1 LETGGEHRAFEA
13 VRRPFREHAPLFRAA
28 WLNGRVLLTLDDAD
42 LGATGVARPV
52 HRKAI
57 LVAIERLRAATQRAV
72 ARRSASGA
80 SDGLMSP
87 TPDVLGGA
95 ADSGAGAHDDGSLDL
110 HAIGVKRASHFA
122 ASADGAAVA
131 DVYLC
136 TPCEG
141 GAGLATILGA
151 QLRDLGLAVSG
162 HNTAHSE
169 HATAGMLARGAVDFD
184 ALGYTGAA
192 LPSDPASA
200 SSAVVT
206 GSQAE
211 SGAPAPA
218 SGAAAEPIPPPPPP
232 PPPTPPPTLSAAERE
247 RAFGVDAAR
256 IGLIGFSKGG
266 MEGYLAAAAD
276 PRIGVVVPCIG
287 VQSFKWALDHES
299 WRSRVDT
306 FKPAIEAAAR
316 DEGQVVNAAFVRRFY
331 DRVVPGIYGPFDGP
345 AMLPL
350 IAPRPLLVINGDA
363 DPRTP
368 LPGVNEC
375 LAAARTAYRAAD
387 AEAKL
392 QVILQLQTGHQVTV
406 EARQAA
412 MDWFVKWLRP

>member
-1 LETGGEHRAFEA
+1 MVAGSESPQLGHPARWSDSSLTSGGD
-13 VRRPFREHAPLFRAA
+13 VWQPLRVDKAA
-28 WLNGRVLLTLDDAD
+28 YLNSSSVTSFLLLLVLLCV
-42 LGATGVARPV
+42 GSVCVA
-52 HRKAI
+52 
-57 LVAIERLRAATQRAV
+57 
-72 ARRSASGA
+72 
-80 SDGLMSP
+80 
-87 TPDVLGGA
+87 
-95 ADSGAGAHDDGSLDL
+95 
-110 HAIGVKRASHFA
+110 
-122 ASADGAAVA
+122 
-131 DVYLC
+131 
-136 TPCEG
+136 
-141 GAGLATILGA
+141 
-151 QLRDLGLAVSG
+151 
-162 HNTAHSE
+162 
-169 HATAGMLARGAVDFD
+169 
-184 ALGYTGAA
+184 
-192 LPSDPASA
+192 
-200 SSAVVT
+200 
-206 GSQAE
+206 
-211 SGAPAPA
+211 
-218 SGAAAEPIPPPPPP
+218 
-232 PPPTPPPTLSAAERE
+232 SAAESADTRAAFLKLLE
-247 RAFGVDAAR
+247 RPRVELAAEVKPSTGTNGFRMTHFSFAAEAGVRVPGLLVKRGETEGRRPVVIVMHGTGANKENQLPLLHDLAKCGFLAVAIDGRHHGARTKPGSGSAEYHEAILNAWFGSKKLPFLYDTAWDVMRLVDYLSTRDDVDAAR

-287 VQSFKWALDHES
+287 VQSFKWALDNES

-306 FKPAIEAAAR
+306 FKPAIEAAAK
-316 DEGQVVNAAFVRRFY
+316 DEDEVVNAAFVRRFY

-392 QVILQLQTGHQVTV
+392 QVILQPKTGHQVTV

>member
-1 LETGGEHRAFEA
+1 MDKAAYLNSSSVTSFLLL
-13 VRRPFREHAPLFRAA
+13 LF
-28 WLNGRVLLTLDDAD
+28 LLCV
-42 LGATGVARPV
+42 GSVCVA
-52 HRKAI
+52 
-57 LVAIERLRAATQRAV
+57 
-72 ARRSASGA
+72 
-80 SDGLMSP
+80 
-87 TPDVLGGA
+87 
-95 ADSGAGAHDDGSLDL
+95 
-110 HAIGVKRASHFA
+110 
-122 ASADGAAVA
+122 
-131 DVYLC
+131 
-136 TPCEG
+136 
-141 GAGLATILGA
+141 
-151 QLRDLGLAVSG
+151 
-162 HNTAHSE
+162 
-169 HATAGMLARGAVDFD
+169 
-184 ALGYTGAA
+184 
-192 LPSDPASA
+192 
-200 SSAVVT
+200 
-206 GSQAE
+206 
-211 SGAPAPA
+211 
-218 SGAAAEPIPPPPPP
+218 
-232 PPPTPPPTLSAAERE
+232 SAAESADTRAAFLKLLE
-247 RAFGVDAAR
+247 RPRVELAAEVKPSTGTNGLRMTYFSFAAEAGVRVPGLLVKRGETEGRRPVVIVMHGTGANKENQLPLLHDLAKCGFLAVAIDGRHHGARTKPGSGSAEYHEAILNAWFGSKKLPFLYDTAWDVMRLVDYLSTRDDVDAAR

-306 FKPAIEAAAR
+306 FKPAIEAAAK
-316 DEGQVVNAAFVRRFY
+316 DEDQVVNAAFVRRFY

-392 QVILQLQTGHQVTV
+392 QVIIQPKTGHQVTV

>member
-1 LETGGEHRAFEA
+1 MVAGSESPQLGHPARWSGSSLTSGGD
-13 VRRPFREHAPLFRAA
+13 VWQPLRVDKAA
-28 WLNGRVLLTLDDAD
+28 YLNSSSVTSFLLLLVLLCV
-42 LGATGVARPV
+42 GSVCVA
-52 HRKAI
+52 
-57 LVAIERLRAATQRAV
+57 
-72 ARRSASGA
+72 
-80 SDGLMSP
+80 
-87 TPDVLGGA
+87 
-95 ADSGAGAHDDGSLDL
+95 
-110 HAIGVKRASHFA
+110 
-122 ASADGAAVA
+122 
-131 DVYLC
+131 
-136 TPCEG
+136 
-141 GAGLATILGA
+141 
-151 QLRDLGLAVSG
+151 
-162 HNTAHSE
+162 
-169 HATAGMLARGAVDFD
+169 
-184 ALGYTGAA
+184 
-192 LPSDPASA
+192 
-200 SSAVVT
+200 
-206 GSQAE
+206 
-211 SGAPAPA
+211 
-218 SGAAAEPIPPPPPP
+218 
-232 PPPTPPPTLSAAERE
+232 SAAESADTRAAFLKLLE
-247 RAFGVDAAR
+247 RPRVELAAEVKPSTGTNGFRMTHFSFAAEAGVRVPGLLVKRGETEGRRPVVIVMHGTGANKENQLPLLHDLAKCGFLAVAIDGRHHGARTKPGSGSAEYHEAILNAWFGSKKLPFLYDTAWDVMRLVDYLSTRDDVDAAR

-287 VQSFKWALDHES
+287 VQSFKWALDNES

-306 FKPAIEAAAR
+306 FKPAIEAAAK
-316 DEGQVVNAAFVRRFY
+316 DEDEVVNAAFVRRFY

-392 QVILQLQTGHQVTV
+392 QVILQPKTGHQVTV